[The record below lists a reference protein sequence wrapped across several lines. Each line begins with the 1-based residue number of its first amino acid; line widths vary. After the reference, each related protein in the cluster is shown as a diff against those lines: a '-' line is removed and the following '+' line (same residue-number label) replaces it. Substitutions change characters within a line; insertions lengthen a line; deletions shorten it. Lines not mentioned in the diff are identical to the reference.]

1 MTILIFNRNIDEN
14 YMHVKK
20 INDKASFFEYY
31 EVLIIQD
38 LNTSAEK
45 KSEAKMKYAKTL

>member
-20 INDKASFFEYY
+20 INDKKSFFH
-31 EVLIIQD
+31 EVLII
-38 LNTSAEK
+38 
-45 KSEAKMKYAKTL
+45 